1 MPRLVVALAAF
12 VTAGCLASMPTR
24 TAAGPSLTES
34 INNRV
39 KELGAFPWGLKRPLV
54 WADFTGDPPRES
66 PAAAETGYSLLHGVR
81 CTGSVFEYRV
91 VAAFRPDHSWV
102 RPEILK
108 RPTDS
113 ARALR
118 HEQTHFDL
126 TELHARRLRRYFMEL
141 VAPCKSSQGDLS
153 QVAER
158 YVHDEANAQAQYDRE
173 TDHGRKPTEQS
184 RWDKDV
190 DSQLFSTSK
199 FMAPGNGK

>member
-1 MPRLVVALAAF
+1 MPRLLIVLAAL
-12 VTAGCLASMPTR
+12 VTASCLASVPSR
-24 TAAGPSLTES
+24 APAGPSLTES
-34 INNRV
+34 INGRV
-39 KELGAFPWGLKRPLV
+39 KEMGAFPWGLKRPLV
-54 WADFTGDPPRES
+54 WTDFKGDPPRES
-66 PAAAETGYSLLHGVR
+66 PAAAETAYTLLHGVR
-81 CTGSVFEYRV
+81 CTGSTFEYRV

-158 YVHDEANAQAQYDRE
+158 YVRDEANAQAQYDRE
-173 TDHGRKPTEQS
+173 TDHGRKPAEQI

-199 FMAPGNGK
+199 FMAQGNGK